1 MGDVCQI
8 AKLPVELLEI
18 IFDDLIVAT
27 YQSPI
32 DLCTV
37 CSQWRTIISQ
47 RPRYWRTLVL
57 RSTTTGPK
65 MEQRLK
71 LAGGEVRRLFVY
83 GMERGRFVRLTPALK
98 PALENIEEVHFEASR
113 QHFSHVGN
121 AEVLKCSPRI
131 LTLRGV
137 PDTNHTA
144 CVLLG
149 IPMMSHK
156 LRELYI
162 SSFNPVWIVF
172 LGLTPFLEVLHISN
186 GGLPPHCV
194 LTKMLIGLPRLE
206 NLFLEGAIAPN
217 IWTFP
222 LNFGLPHPLPAVLPS
237 VKKLEIRL
245 APRVSREIV
254 YWPRSPARSHQLQY
268 LRFERCRVCWWL
280 KSLVLA
286 PPIPPLVELYIHFPQ
301 DGVSTQHI
309 PILLGRTL
317 ERFAFTDTSMPLDCL
332 VPLLVASER
341 LQWLDLSRTSVDCDM
356 LRRFLNA
363 RHVGGKGEIATLI
376 VHGCHHLGMD
386 AFDCTQGCVT
396 TLEVDASTSP

>member
-1 MGDVCQI
+1 MDNVCQI

-32 DLCTV
+32 ALCTV
-37 CSQWRTIISQ
+37 CSRWRTIISQ

-83 GMERGRFVRLTPALK
+83 GMETGRFTRLTPALE
-98 PALENIEEVHFEASR
+98 PALENVEEVHFEASL
-113 QHFSHVGN
+113 QHFFHVAN
-121 AEVLKCSPRI
+121 AEDLTCSPRI

-137 PDTNHTA
+137 QYADHTA
-144 CVLLG
+144 YMALG

-162 SSFNPVWIVF
+162 SSLHPAWIGI
-172 LGLTPFLEVLHISN
+172 LGRTPFLEVLHVSN
-186 GGLPPHCV
+186 GGLPPHGV
-194 LTKMLIGLPRLE
+194 LTTMLIDLSRLE
-206 NLFLEGAIAPN
+206 TLFLDGAIATSGWSSFN
-217 IWTFP
+217 NLVLP
-222 LNFGLPHPLPAVLPS
+222 LPLPAILPS
-237 VKKLEIRL
+237 VKRLEVRL
-245 APRVSREIV
+245 LPIVPNGIV
-254 YWPRSPARSHQLQY
+254 YWPLAPTRSHQLQY
-268 LRFERCRVCWWL
+268 LLLEGCRVRWWL

-286 PPIPPLVELYIHFPQ
+286 PPIPLLVQLYIHFPQ
-301 DGVSTQHI
+301 GELSARYF

-317 ERFAFTDTSMPLDCL
+317 ERFAFTDTPMPLDCL

-341 LQWLDLSRTSVDCDM
+341 LQWLDLSRTSVDCDI

-363 RHVGGKGEIATLI
+363 RHVGGEGVIATLI
-376 VHGCHHLGMD
+376 VHGCQHLGMD